1 MVLAVAAMT
10 LAALVTAHPSPSGP
24 ISSWSGNDL
33 GVTTAWA
40 LAVLSSAW
48 LVVVTAVCDMGLRSR
63 TSHLA
68 LVSARLAP
76 AFVRRLVEVAIV
88 GSFATASVIPA
99 GATGDRA
106 PHPPARE
113 EPVVRSPAPSV
124 DPNRAPT
131 PTTPPVAPA
140 PVAPAPVPP
149 APVASAPLP
158 ARTYEVRAGD
168 NLWRISRAELVIRG
182 NAQPDDSTI
191 ARYWQAVIAANRTTL
206 RSGNPNLIF
215 PGELVALPEH
225 R

>member
-10 LAALVTAHPSPSGP
+10 LAALVTAHPSPTGP

-88 GSFATASVIPA
+88 GSFAASSVIQA
-99 GATGDRA
+99 GATRDRPPPPPAPDEPVGRSRA
-106 PHPPARE
+106 PRPPARE
-113 EPVVRSPAPSV
+113 EPVGRSPAPSV
-124 DPNRAPT
+124 DPNRAPPPNT
-131 PTTPPVAPA
+131 PRVAPA
-140 PVAPAPVPP
+140 PVAPAPV
-149 APVASAPLP
+149 ASAPLP
-158 ARTYEVRAGD
+158 
-168 NLWRISRAELVIRG
+168 
-182 NAQPDDSTI
+182 
-191 ARYWQAVIAANRTTL
+191 
-206 RSGNPNLIF
+206 
-215 PGELVALPEH
+215 
-225 R
+225 